1 MRLPF
6 PYNAP
11 LCRTYWKIQ
20 EEKGGRIMNDQNECA
35 GCGAP
40 CEGAQAY
47 VCEDCGRTFCAS
59 CVQRGGALCP
69 HCCGRLS
76 RPC

>member
-1 MRLPF
+1 
-6 PYNAP
+6 
-11 LCRTYWKIQ
+11 
-20 EEKGGRIMNDQNECA
+20 MNDQNECA

-59 CVQRGGALCP
+59 CVQRAGALCP

>member
-1 MRLPF
+1 
-6 PYNAP
+6 
-11 LCRTYWKIQ
+11 
-20 EEKGGRIMNDQNECA
+20 MNDQNECA